1 MLFGVQAAFWG
12 CVVNVITAWAASAH
26 PTQIRAA
33 CVCFCVS
40 VIECFVFSFIPD
52 KILLVV
58 LRQPEMVNR
67 MGIIPFVS
75 ISIQIKRFQAA

>member
-26 PTQIRAA
+26 SAQIRAA

-40 VIECFVFSFIPD
+40 VIGCFVFQFYSGLHI
-52 KILLVV
+52 ISC

-67 MGIIPFVS
+67 MGTISFVS
-75 ISIQIKRFQAA
+75 ISIQI